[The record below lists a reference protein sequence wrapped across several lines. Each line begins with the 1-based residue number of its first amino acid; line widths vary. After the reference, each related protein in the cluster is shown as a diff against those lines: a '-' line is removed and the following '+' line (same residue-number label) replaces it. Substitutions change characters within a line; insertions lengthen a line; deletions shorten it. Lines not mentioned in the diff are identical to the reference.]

1 MVVPRLLI
9 IVGTS
14 GVGKSTMSARLASE
28 LGFSKV
34 ASTDTVREVLRTQLT
49 SSDRPALHRSSFES
63 AGGTPIED
71 WTETV
76 EAVSEGVRAIIHRA
90 LEKRGDL
97 LLEGAFREGPLLVL
111 LVHVLFRVRDGRP
124 EARHGHADV
133 QVEIEDADRHPFA
146 KELLAG
152 RGRAEGSQSVLEVQH
167 DVENLEGES
176 ARVDAANEPA
186 LAVAGRC
193 VRGDFR
199 RAVAIV
205 ALRLARTRRRRPGR
219 RRRCVRGTKIT
230 FNEFSVRVTEGGTE
244 YNQLL
249 NFSDKVVAA

>member
-97 LLEGAFREGPLLVL
+97 LLEGVHYFPNNEVIDEWRDAGGIAAGVVLYVSSENMHRGMIANREKHNGKQVDHYLGNLARIREIQEELVVSGSHSEWLLV
-111 LVHVLFRVRDGRP
+111 DPTKESG
-124 EARHGHADV
+124 AAD
-133 QVEIEDADRHPFA
+133 I
-146 KELLAG
+146 
-152 RGRAEGSQSVLEVQH
+152 
-167 DVENLEGES
+167 
-176 ARVDAANEPA
+176 
-186 LAVAGRC
+186 
-193 VRGDFR
+193 
-199 RAVAIV
+199 
-205 ALRLARTRRRRPGR
+205 
-219 RRRCVRGTKIT
+219 IT
-230 FNEFSVRVTEGGTE
+230 NSLG
-244 YNQLL
+244 
-249 NFSDKVVAA
+249 

>member
-63 AGGTPIED
+63 AGGSSIED

-97 LLEGAFREGPLLVL
+97 LLEGVHYFPNKEVIDEWRDAGGIAAGVVLYVTSESMHRGMIANREKHNGKQVDHYLGNLGRIREIQEELVVSGSRSEWLLV
-111 LVHVLFRVRDGRP
+111 DPTKESG
-124 EARHGHADV
+124 AAD
-133 QVEIEDADRHPFA
+133 IISNS
-146 KELLAG
+146 LG
-152 RGRAEGSQSVLEVQH
+152 
-167 DVENLEGES
+167 
-176 ARVDAANEPA
+176 
-186 LAVAGRC
+186 
-193 VRGDFR
+193 
-199 RAVAIV
+199 
-205 ALRLARTRRRRPGR
+205 
-219 RRRCVRGTKIT
+219 
-230 FNEFSVRVTEGGTE
+230 
-244 YNQLL
+244 
-249 NFSDKVVAA
+249 

>member
-97 LLEGAFREGPLLVL
+97 LLEGVHYLPNKEVIDEWRDAGGIAAGVVLYVSSENMHRGMIANREKHNGKQVDHYLGNLARIREIQEELVVSGSHSEWLLV
-111 LVHVLFRVRDGRP
+111 DPTKESG
-124 EARHGHADV
+124 AAD
-133 QVEIEDADRHPFA
+133 I
-146 KELLAG
+146 
-152 RGRAEGSQSVLEVQH
+152 
-167 DVENLEGES
+167 
-176 ARVDAANEPA
+176 
-186 LAVAGRC
+186 
-193 VRGDFR
+193 
-199 RAVAIV
+199 
-205 ALRLARTRRRRPGR
+205 
-219 RRRCVRGTKIT
+219 IT
-230 FNEFSVRVTEGGTE
+230 NSLG
-244 YNQLL
+244 
-249 NFSDKVVAA
+249 